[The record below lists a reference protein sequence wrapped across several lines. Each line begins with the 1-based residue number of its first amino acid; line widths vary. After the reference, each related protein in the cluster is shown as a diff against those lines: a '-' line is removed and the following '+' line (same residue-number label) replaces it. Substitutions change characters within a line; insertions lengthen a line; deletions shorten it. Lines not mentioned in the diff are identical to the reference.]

1 LPGTQLALPPR
12 GELICFS
19 FLKEFQEFQTPQQ
32 EKAASFSA
40 GGKSHKSGHPER
52 IEKRANQPT
61 TAAWASAMPTPKKMT
76 LPMIVPM
83 ILSPMVVMSVSP
95 QFDD

>member
-1 LPGTQLALPPR
+1 
-12 GELICFS
+12 
-19 FLKEFQEFQTPQQ
+19 
-32 EKAASFSA
+32 
-40 GGKSHKSGHPER
+40 
-52 IEKRANQPT
+52 
-61 TAAWASAMPTPKKMT
+61 MPTPKKMT